1 MANHLDLEEQEQ
13 LDQLKH
19 FWKQYG
25 NLITWALIV
34 VLGAVAAW
42 NGYHM
47 WQRNQ
52 ATQAGV
58 MFDEVEKVVRGGDVQ
73 KAERAFSDM
82 KERYAKMA
90 YTQQAGL
97 LVAKMAYESGK
108 IDSAKV
114 TLNWLVENAA
124 DKGYASVARLRLSA
138 VLVEA
143 KAYDEALKI
152 LGAGIAD
159 EFAALADD
167 RKGDIYS
174 LQGKKAE
181 AKAEY
186 QKAFKAFDEQSE
198 YRRLVGVKLNALGV
212 DPLADVKTAAIKEG
226 SK

>member
-25 NLITWALIV
+25 NLITWGLIV
-34 VLGAVAAW
+34 VLGAVASW
-42 NGYHM
+42 NGYHA
-47 WQRNQ
+47 WQRSQ
-52 ATQAGV
+52 AVQAAA
-58 MFDEVEKVVRGGDVQ
+58 MFDEVEKVVRSGDAQ

-82 KERYAKMA
+82 KDRFAKAA

-108 IDSAKV
+108 VDAAKT
-114 TLNWLVENAA
+114 TLNWLADNAA

-138 VLVEA
+138 ILIDA

-152 LGAGIAD
+152 LGTGIAK
-159 EFAALADD
+159 EFSALADD
-167 RKGDIYS
+167 RRGDVYM

-186 QKAFKAFDEQSE
+186 EKAFKGFDEQSE
-198 YRRLVGVKLNALGV
+198 YRRLVVVKLNALGV
-212 DPLADVKTAAIKEG
+212 DPMADAKAATVAEVAK
-226 SK
+226 